1 MEAFVHTLETLSPTL
16 IYCCLFAIA
25 YIENV
30 FPPSPSDVI
39 VVFGGYLVGLGTIDF
54 TAALILTTIGSI
66 TGFMTMYKVGDWFG
80 EAIIEKKRFTFLP
93 LESIHKVE
101 EWFRKYGYWII
112 VANRFMSGTRAVVSF
127 FAGLSKLRLVRTT
140 ILCGISAFV
149 WNWLML
155 YAGALLGKNW
165 NSIALYLSTYSQIIT
180 GVVISAFV
188 AWGIRRLSYSQ
199 QSQCLNFSTR
209 STKPYFSSSIAPS
222 AIQYWI
228 G

>member
-1 MEAFVHTLETLSPTL
+1 MEAFIHTLETLSPTL

-54 TAALILTTIGSI
+54 TLALVLTTIGSI

-127 FAGLSKLRLVRTT
+127 FAGLSKLRLVGTT
-140 ILCGISAFV
+140 VLCGISALV

-180 GVVISAFV
+180 GVIIFAFV
-188 AWGIRRLSYSQ
+188 VWGIRRLYIR
-199 QSQCLNFSTR
+199 N
-209 STKPYFSSSIAPS
+209 KANV
-222 AIQYWI
+222 
-228 G
+228 